1 MAQIAP
7 EILLTGAIWA
17 THRGNLGHLKMLSW
31 DTKNHLNNDKI
42 SQIMYIKL
50 SISTQNSQINS
61 VVDKYLN
68 FLWPAQITPMIWT
81 F

>member
-1 MAQIAP
+1 MFSGNGFETRAKTAMAQIAP

-50 SISTQNSQINS
+50 SISIHKIVRLT
-61 VVDKYLN
+61 L
-68 FLWPAQITPMIWT
+68 
-81 F
+81 